1 MMMKYESPIIEIQYT
16 EEDVITTSGGLQ
28 EGSDGGHIDDF

>member
-1 MMMKYESPIIEIQYT
+1 MMKYESPVIEIIYT
-16 EEDVITTSGGLQ
+16 EEDDVIRTSGLQ